1 MMKLFIDGKQA
12 DTDQTTAVS
21 ISLGIASITKIET
34 GRTGYSKTI
43 RVPMTAR
50 NRLLFGNP
58 EEIHAAEQFNQ
69 QPHTAR
75 IEADGCMV
83 LEGSPMMTAGRRRMV
98 PNQHHRGRQRVGAK
112 SGGGDVQ

>member
-75 IEADGCMV
+75 IEADGCTV
-83 LEGSPMMTAGRRRMV
+83 LGRRV
-98 PNQHHRGRQRVGAK
+98 
-112 SGGGDVQ
+112 